1 MSKIEEYLKPGLF
14 NGLFYIFMVETYLDW
29 AISSALRLEQPMYE
43 TGSDYFD
50 LTLAIVGAIITL
62 VLPFFV
68 YFYLNKNINQLGDKY
83 FKSKHGALYDGF
95 TTENASRRSASIKM
109 STWFLIRRLLTAVN
123 LVYLRDQT
131 IWI

>member
-1 MSKIEEYLKPGLF
+1 MAFLMMMLMGLQYLLYGFALACKKYDKIMSKIEEHLKPGLF

-50 LTLAIVGAIITL
+50 LILASVGAMITL
-62 VLPFFV
+62 VSPFYV
-68 YFYLNKNINQLGDKY
+68 YFYLKKNINQLGDEY

-95 TTENASRRSASIKM
+95 NTETQADA
-109 STWFLIRRLLTAVN
+109 LQV
-123 LVYLRDQT
+123 
-131 IWI
+131 